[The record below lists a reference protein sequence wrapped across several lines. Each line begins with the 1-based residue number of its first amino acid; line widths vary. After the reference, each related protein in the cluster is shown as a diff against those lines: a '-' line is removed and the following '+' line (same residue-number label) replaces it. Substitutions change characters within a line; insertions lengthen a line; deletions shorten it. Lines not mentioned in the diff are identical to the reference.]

1 MHNDQSLCLSLGV
14 NVCALVFVTSG
25 INNGMWIARFGTE
38 LAMARRAVKLKGV
51 RGGKGLEEEKKL
63 KGLNTLVK

>member
-51 RGGKGLEEEKKL
+51 RGGEGVRGGKETEGVEYFI
-63 KGLNTLVK
+63 